1 MKKVFE
7 NMNGYPEWVT
17 TKVIESVQD
26 NGPKILTSTTSS
38 ESKTPFHI
46 LPYKEK
52 KKNRHCAMLI
62 KILIEHFEKIK
73 TKRQK
78 DSINTALHIS

>member
-38 ESKTPFHI
+38 ESKTAKHHFIYYPT
-46 LPYKEK
+46 KEK
-52 KKNRHCAMLI
+52 R
-62 KILIEHFEKIK
+62 K
-73 TKRQK
+73 TG
-78 DSINTALHIS
+78 TAQY